1 MNKLNKIVLALFV
14 GLFASVT
21 AVAQVTTFQEGNLYY
36 KITDTVNHKV
46 SVVPENA
53 TSPYY
58 TTSPSGDIVIPTTVA
73 HNSVNY
79 TVESIA
85 DHAFDGCTGITSIKL
100 SATTPYVVNANVFE
114 GVTLSG
120 IKLIV
125 PQAAKA
131 AYKAAAVWSDFKV
144 VGDGQH
150 VITITPAVNGTLTVS
165 NAGANVPTGT
175 SVDDETVLT
184 VNATANPDYQVDS
197 IKVGNQVVA
206 NNGTFTA
213 TEDVTVEAF
222 ISKVKYAITIT
233 APTNGTLVVLNGTDT
248 VHDNDMIEHGT
259 VLTVNATGNEG
270 YEVDE
275 LKANGNDIVG
285 GSVNVTAA
293 TTITAT
299 FKKKT
304 YAITI
309 TPAVNGTLVV
319 LNGTDTVHNSDMIA
333 HGTILTATA
342 TANAG
347 YRVDSIKAGTKKVAA
362 DGTFTV
368 TEAVTVEAVISQ
380 IPTYAINFANP
391 ANGTLEVKNGIVP
404 ITSGDPIAEGTV
416 LTVSA
421 TADQG
426 YRLDSIKVGN
436 AKVANNSTFT
446 VTEAVTV
453 EAFISQIPS
462 FVITIN
468 QPANGT
474 LEVKEGSNV
483 IVSGSPVLEGTTL
496 TVSATANTGYRLDSI
511 KVGNVKVANNG
522 TFTVTEAVTVEA
534 FISQIPAV
542 TKFKVSYDANMEGG
556 VIKVVSGSDVIASG
570 DSVAQ
575 GTIINIS
582 VSTKPGYTV
591 KSLKVNGVD
600 VSTNGYSHTVN
611 ADVLI
616 EAEFPS
622 MTDIENVSATAT
634 KVYPNPVVDIL
645 NVETQEDVIY
655 IRVYNMY
662 GVEVARIANANAIDL
677 ASLAAGNYLVRV
689 QTATGV
695 STHRIVKK

>member
-14 GLFASVT
+14 GLLASVT
-21 AVAQVTTFQEGNLYY
+21 AVAQSDFNTGGLFY
-36 KITDTVNHKV
+36 KITDAVNHKV

-53 TSPYY
+53 ASPYY
-58 TTSPSGDIVIPTTVA
+58 TTSPSGDIVIPNTVI
-73 HNSVNY
+73 NGTDTY
-79 TVESIA
+79 TVETIA

-100 SATTPYVVNANVFE
+100 SAATPYVINANVFE

-131 AYKAAAVWSDFKV
+131 AYKAAAVWNGFKV
-144 VGDGQH
+144 VGDAQH
-150 VITITPAVNGTLTVS
+150 IITFTQPANGTLLVTNNS
-165 NAGANVPTGT
+165 TNVLTGT
-175 SVDDETVLT
+175 PVDDETVIT
-184 VNATANPDYQVDS
+184 INATADTDYLVDS
-197 IKVGNQVVA
+197 IKAGDQVVA
-206 NNGTFTA
+206 NGGTFT
-213 TEDVTVEAF
+213 VTDAVTITAF
-222 ISKVKYAITIT
+222 VSKVKYAITIT
-233 APTNGTLVVLNGTDT
+233 TPTNGTLVVLNGTDT
-248 VHDNDMIEHGT
+248 VRNGDMIAHGT
-259 VLTVNATGNEG
+259 VLTVTATGNEG
-270 YEVDE
+270 YEVDQ
-275 LKANGNDIVG
+275 LKANGTDIVG

-304 YAITI
+304 YAIAI
-309 TPAVNGTLVV
+309 TPAVNGTLEVKNGAAV
-319 LNGTDTVHNSDMIA
+319 LTGGELIE
-333 HGTILTATA
+333 HGTVLTATA
-342 TANAG
+342 TANSG
-347 YRVDSIKAGTKKVAA
+347 YRVDSIMAGTKKVAA

-368 TEAVTVEAVISQ
+368 TEAVTVTAIISQ
-380 IPTYAINFANP
+380 IPKHAITFANP

-404 ITSGDPIAEGTV
+404 ITSGDQIEEGTT

-426 YRLDSIKVGN
+426 YRVDSIKAGDV
-436 AKVANNSTFT
+436 KVTNGGTFT
-446 VTEAVTV
+446 VTKATVVT
-453 EAFISQIPS
+453 AFVSQIPS

-483 IVSGSPVLEGTTL
+483 IATGSPVLEGTVL
-496 TVSATANTGYRLDSI
+496 TVSATANTGYKLDSI
-511 KVGNVKVANNG
+511 KVGNVKIANNG

-534 FISQIPAV
+534 FISQIPPV
-542 TKFKVSYDANMEGG
+542 TKFKVSYNPSMQGGQIRVISGIKRVAN
-556 VIKVVSGSDVIASG
+556 G

-575 GTIINIS
+575 GTVLNIS
-582 VSTKPGYTV
+582 VTTNPGYTV
-591 KSLKVNGVD
+591 KSLKVNGAS
-600 VSTNGYSHTVN
+600 VSTSGYTHTVN

-616 EAEFPS
+616 EAEFSS

-634 KVYPNPVVDIL
+634 KVYPNPVVDRL
-645 NVETQEDVIY
+645 NVETEEDVLY

>member
-14 GLFASVT
+14 GLLASVT
-21 AVAQVTTFQEGNLYY
+21 AVAQSDFSTGGLFY
-36 KITDTVNHKV
+36 KITDAVNHKV

-58 TTSPSGDIVIPTTVA
+58 TTAPSGNIVIPATVI
-73 HNSVNY
+73 NGTDTY
-79 TVESIA
+79 TVETIA

-100 SATTPYVVNANVFE
+100 NAATPYVINANVFE

-131 AYKAAAVWSDFKV
+131 AYKAAAVWNGFKV
-144 VGDGQH
+144 VGDAQH
-150 VITITPAVNGTLTVS
+150 IITFTQPANGTLLVT
-165 NAGANVPTGT
+165 NNGTNVPTGT

-184 VNATANPDYQVDS
+184 VTATANPDYQVDS
-197 IKVGNQVVA
+197 IKAGDQVVA
-206 NNGTFTA
+206 TGGTFT
-213 TEDVTVEAF
+213 VTDAVTITAF
-222 ISKVKYAITIT
+222 VSKVKYAITIT

-259 VLTVNATGNEG
+259 ALTVTATGNEG

-309 TPAVNGTLVV
+309 TPTVNGTLVV

-333 HGTILTATA
+333 HGTVLTATA
-342 TANAG
+342 TANSG
-347 YRVDSIKAGTKKVAA
+347 YRVDSIKAGTQKVAT

-380 IPTYAINFANP
+380 IPT
-391 ANGTLEVKNGIVP
+391 
-404 ITSGDPIAEGTV
+404 
-416 LTVSA
+416 
-421 TADQG
+421 
-426 YRLDSIKVGN
+426 
-436 AKVANNSTFT
+436 
-446 VTEAVTV
+446 
-453 EAFISQIPS
+453 FI
-462 FVITIN
+462 ITIN
-468 QPANGT
+468 QPANGK
-474 LEVKEGSNV
+474 LA
-483 IVSGSPVLEGTTL
+483 VLNGTDTVHNGNAVAEGTTL
-496 TVSATANTGYRLDSI
+496 TVSATANTGYKLDSI
-511 KVGNVKVANNG
+511 KVGNVKIANNG
-522 TFTVTEAVTVEA
+522 TFTVTKAVTVEA
-534 FISQIPAV
+534 FISQIPPV
-542 TKFKVSYDANMEGG
+542 TKFKVSYNPSMQGGQIRVVNGIKRVAN
-556 VIKVVSGSDVIASG
+556 G

-575 GTIINIS
+575 GTVLNIS
-582 VSTKPGYTV
+582 VTTNPGYTV
-591 KSLKVNGVD
+591 KSLKVNGAS
-600 VSTNGYSHTVN
+600 VSTSGYTHTVN

-616 EAEFPS
+616 EAEFSS

-634 KVYPNPVVDIL
+634 KVYPNPVVDRL
-645 NVETQEDVIY
+645 NVETEEDVLY

>member
-14 GLFASVT
+14 GLLASVT
-21 AVAQVTTFQEGNLYY
+21 AVAQSDFSTGGLFY
-36 KITDTVNHKV
+36 KITDAVNHKV

-58 TTSPSGDIVIPTTVA
+58 TTAPSGNIVIPATVI
-73 HNSVNY
+73 NGTDTY
-79 TVESIA
+79 TVETIA

-100 SATTPYVVNANVFE
+100 SAATPYVINANVFE

-131 AYKAAAVWSDFKV
+131 AYKAAAVWNGFKV
-144 VGDGQH
+144 VGDAQH
-150 VITITPAVNGTLTVS
+150 IITFTQPANGTLLVTNNS
-165 NAGANVPTGT
+165 TNVLTGT
-175 SVDDETVLT
+175 PVDDETVIT
-184 VNATANPDYQVDS
+184 INATADTDYQVDS
-197 IKVGNQVVA
+197 IKAGDQVVA
-206 NNGTFTA
+206 NGGTFT
-213 TEDVTVEAF
+213 VTDAVTITAF
-222 ISKVKYAITIT
+222 VSKVKYAITIT

-248 VHDNDMIEHGT
+248 VRNGDMIAHGT
-259 VLTVNATGNEG
+259 VLTVTATGNEG
-270 YEVDE
+270 YEVDQ
-275 LKANGNDIVG
+275 LKANGTDIVG

-304 YAITI
+304 YAIAI
-309 TPAVNGTLVV
+309 TPAVNGTLEVKNGATV
-319 LNGTDTVHNSDMIA
+319 LTGGELIE
-333 HGTILTATA
+333 HGTVLTATA
-342 TANAG
+342 TANSG
-347 YRVDSIKAGTKKVAA
+347 YRVDSIMAGTKKVAA

-368 TEAVTVEAVISQ
+368 TEAVTVTAIISQ
-380 IPTYAINFANP
+380 IPKHAITFANP
-391 ANGTLEVKNGIVP
+391 ANGTLEVKNGIAS
-404 ITSGDPIAEGTV
+404 ITSGDQIEEGTT

-426 YRLDSIKVGN
+426 YRVDSIKAGDV
-436 AKVANNSTFT
+436 KVTNGGTFT
-446 VTEAVTV
+446 VTKATVVT
-453 EAFISQIPS
+453 AFVSQIPS

-483 IVSGSPVLEGTTL
+483 IATGSPVLEGTVL
-496 TVSATANTGYRLDSI
+496 TVSATANTGYKLDSI
-511 KVGNVKVANNG
+511 KVGSVKIANNG

-534 FISQIPAV
+534 FISQIPPV
-542 TKFKVSYDANMEGG
+542 TKFKVSYNPSMQGGQIRVINGIKRVAN
-556 VIKVVSGSDVIASG
+556 G

-575 GTIINIS
+575 GTVLNIS
-582 VSTKPGYTV
+582 VTTNPGYTV
-591 KSLKVNGVD
+591 KSLKVNGAS
-600 VSTNGYSHTVN
+600 VSTSGYSHTVN

-616 EAEFPS
+616 EAEFSS

-634 KVYPNPVVDIL
+634 KVYPNPVVDRL
-645 NVETQEDVIY
+645 NVETEEDVLY

>member
-14 GLFASVT
+14 GLLASVT
-21 AVAQVTTFQEGNLYY
+21 AVAQSDFSTGGLFY
-36 KITDTVNHKV
+36 KITDATNHKV
-46 SVVPENA
+46 AVSPELA
-53 TSPYY
+53 ASPYY
-58 TTSPSGDIVIPTTVA
+58 TTPPSSDIVIPATVT
-73 HNSVNY
+73 NGTDTY

-100 SATTPYVVNANVFE
+100 SAATPYVINANVFE

-131 AYKAAAVWSDFKV
+131 AYKAAAVWNGFKV

-150 VITITPAVNGTLTVS
+150 VITITPAVNGTLTVT
-165 NAGANVPTGT
+165 NASVNVPTGT

-197 IKVGNQVVA
+197 IKVGNVKVA

-248 VHDNDMIEHGT
+248 VRNGDMIAHGT
-259 VLTVNATGNEG
+259 VLTVTATGNEG
-270 YEVDE
+270 YEVDQ

-309 TPAVNGTLVV
+309 TPATNGTLEVKNGSVV
-319 LNGTDTVHNSDMIA
+319 LAGGELIE

-342 TANAG
+342 TANPG
-347 YRVDSIKAGTKKVAA
+347 YRVDSIMAGTKKVAA

-368 TEAVTVEAVISQ
+368 TEAVTVTAIISL
-380 IPTYAINFANP
+380 IPKHAITFANP
-391 ANGTLEVKNGIVP
+391 ANGTLEVKNGIAP
-404 ITSGDPIAEGTV
+404 ITSGDLIE
-416 LTVSA
+416 
-421 TADQG
+421 
-426 YRLDSIKVGN
+426 
-436 AKVANNSTFT
+436 
-446 VTEAVTV
+446 
-453 EAFISQIPS
+453 
-462 FVITIN
+462 
-468 QPANGT
+468 
-474 LEVKEGSNV
+474 
-483 IVSGSPVLEGTTL
+483 EGTTL
-496 TVSATANTGYRLDSI
+496 TVSATANTGYKLDSI

-522 TFTVTEAVTVEA
+522 TFTVTKAVTVTA
-534 FISQIPAV
+534 FISQIPPV

-645 NVETQEDVIY
+645 NVETQEDIIY

-689 QTATGV
+689 QTATSV

>member
-14 GLFASVT
+14 GLLASIT
-21 AVAQVTTFQEGNLYY
+21 AVAQSDFNTGGLFY
-36 KITDTVNHKV
+36 KITDAVNHKV

-100 SATTPYVVNANVFE
+100 SAVTPYVINANVFE

-131 AYKAAAVWSDFKV
+131 AYKAAAVWNGFKV
-144 VGDGQH
+144 VGDAQH
-150 VITITPAVNGTLTVS
+150 IITFTQPANGTLLVTNNS
-165 NAGANVPTGT
+165 TNVLTGT
-175 SVDDETVLT
+175 PVDDETVIT
-184 VNATANPDYQVDS
+184 INATADTDYQVDS
-197 IKVGNQVVA
+197 IKAGDQVVA
-206 NNGTFTA
+206 NGGTFT
-213 TEDVTVEAF
+213 VTDAVTITAF
-222 ISKVKYAITIT
+222 VSKVKYAITIT

-248 VHDNDMIEHGT
+248 VRNGDMIAHGT
-259 VLTVNATGNEG
+259 VLTVTATGNEG
-270 YEVDE
+270 YEVDQ

-304 YAITI
+304 YAIAI
-309 TPAVNGTLVV
+309 TPAVNGTLEVKNGAAV
-319 LNGTDTVHNSDMIA
+319 LTGGELIE
-333 HGTILTATA
+333 HGTVLTATA
-342 TANAG
+342 TANSG
-347 YRVDSIKAGTKKVAA
+347 YRVDSIMAGTKKVAA

-368 TEAVTVEAVISQ
+368 TEAVTVTAIISQ
-380 IPTYAINFANP
+380 IPKHAITFANP
-391 ANGTLEVKNGIVP
+391 ANGTLEVKNGIAP
-404 ITSGDPIAEGTV
+404 ITSGDQIEEGTV

-421 TADQG
+421 TVDQG
-426 YRLDSIKVGN
+426 YRLDSIKAG
-436 AKVANNSTFT
+436 
-446 VTEAVTV
+446 
-453 EAFISQIPS
+453 
-462 FVITIN
+462 
-468 QPANGT
+468 
-474 LEVKEGSNV
+474 
-483 IVSGSPVLEGTTL
+483 
-496 TVSATANTGYRLDSI
+496 D
-511 KVGNVKVANNG
+511 VKVTNGG

-534 FISQIPAV
+534 FISQIPPV
-542 TKFKVSYDANMEGG
+542 TKFKVSYNPSMQGGQIRVVNGIKRVAN
-556 VIKVVSGSDVIASG
+556 G

-575 GTIINIS
+575 GTVLNIS
-582 VSTKPGYTV
+582 VTINPGYTV
-591 KSLKVNGVD
+591 KSLKVNGAS
-600 VSTNGYSHTVN
+600 VSTSGYTHTVN

-616 EAEFPS
+616 EAEFSS

-634 KVYPNPVVDIL
+634 KVYPNPVVDRL
-645 NVETQEDVIY
+645 NVETEEDVLY

-677 ASLAAGNYLVRV
+677 TSLAAGNYLVRV

>member
-14 GLFASVT
+14 GLLASVT
-21 AVAQVTTFQEGNLYY
+21 AVAQSDFNTGGLFY
-36 KITDTVNHKV
+36 KITDAVNHKV

-58 TTSPSGDIVIPTTVA
+58 TTAPSGNIVIPATVI
-73 HNSVNY
+73 NGTDTY
-79 TVESIA
+79 TVETIA

-100 SATTPYVVNANVFE
+100 SAATPYVINANVFE

-131 AYKAAAVWSDFKV
+131 AYKAAAVWNGFKV
-144 VGDGQH
+144 VGDAQH
-150 VITITPAVNGTLTVS
+150 IITFTQPANGTLLVTNNS
-165 NAGANVPTGT
+165 TNVLTGT
-175 SVDDETVLT
+175 PVDDETVIT
-184 VNATANPDYQVDS
+184 INATADTDYQVDS
-197 IKVGNQVVA
+197 IKAGDQVVA
-206 NNGTFTA
+206 NGGTFT
-213 TEDVTVEAF
+213 VTDAVTITAF
-222 ISKVKYAITIT
+222 VSKVKYAITIT

-248 VHDNDMIEHGT
+248 VRNGDMIAHGT
-259 VLTVNATGNEG
+259 VLTVTATGNEG
-270 YEVDE
+270 YEVDQ

-304 YAITI
+304 YAIAI
-309 TPAVNGTLVV
+309 TPAVNGTLEVKNGAAV
-319 LNGTDTVHNSDMIA
+319 LTGGELIE
-333 HGTILTATA
+333 HGTVLTATA
-342 TANAG
+342 TANSG
-347 YRVDSIKAGTKKVAA
+347 YRVDSIMAGTKKVAA

-368 TEAVTVEAVISQ
+368 TEAVTVTAIISQ
-380 IPTYAINFANP
+380 IPKHAITFANP

-404 ITSGDPIAEGTV
+404 ITSGDQIEEGTT

-426 YRLDSIKVGN
+426 YRVDSIKAGDV
-436 AKVANNSTFT
+436 KVTNGGTFT
-446 VTEAVTV
+446 VTKATVVT
-453 EAFISQIPS
+453 AFVSQIPS

-483 IVSGSPVLEGTTL
+483 IATGSPVLEGTVL
-496 TVSATANTGYRLDSI
+496 TVSATANTGYKLDSI
-511 KVGNVKVANNG
+511 KVGSVKIANNG

-534 FISQIPAV
+534 FISQIPPV
-542 TKFKVSYDANMEGG
+542 TKFKVSYNPSMQGGQIRVVNGIKRVAN
-556 VIKVVSGSDVIASG
+556 G

-575 GTIINIS
+575 GTVLNIS
-582 VSTKPGYTV
+582 VTTNPGYTV
-591 KSLKVNGVD
+591 KSLKVNGAS
-600 VSTNGYSHTVN
+600 VSTSGYTHTVN

-616 EAEFPS
+616 EAEFSS

-634 KVYPNPVVDIL
+634 KVYPNPVVDRL
-645 NVETQEDVIY
+645 NVETEEDVLY

>member
-14 GLFASVT
+14 GLLASVT
-21 AVAQVTTFQEGNLYY
+21 AVAQSDFNTGGLFY
-36 KITDTVNHKV
+36 KITDAVNHKV

-100 SATTPYVVNANVFE
+100 SAVTPYVINANVFE

-131 AYKAAAVWSDFKV
+131 AYKAAAVWNGFKV

-165 NAGANVPTGT
+165 NAGVDVPTGT

-184 VNATANPDYQVDS
+184 VTATANPDYEVDS
-197 IKVGNQVVA
+197 IKVGDQVVA

-213 TEDVTVEAF
+213 TEAVTVEAF

-248 VHDNDMIEHGT
+248 VH
-259 VLTVNATGNEG
+259 
-270 YEVDE
+270 
-275 LKANGNDIVG
+275 
-285 GSVNVTAA
+285 
-293 TTITAT
+293 
-299 FKKKT
+299 
-304 YAITI
+304 
-309 TPAVNGTLVV
+309 
-319 LNGTDTVHNSDMIA
+319 NSDMIA
-333 HGTILTATA
+333 HGTVLTATA
-342 TANAG
+342 TANTG
-347 YRVDSIKAGTKKVAA
+347 YRVDSIKAGTKKVAT
-362 DGTFTV
+362 DGTFAV
-368 TEAVTVEAVISQ
+368 TEAVTVTAIISQ
-380 IPTYAINFANP
+380 IPKHAITFANP

-404 ITSGDPIAEGTV
+404 ITSGDQIEEGTV

-426 YRLDSIKVGN
+426 YRLDSIKAGDV
-436 AKVANNSTFT
+436 KVTNGGTFT
-446 VTEAVTV
+446 VTKATVVT
-453 EAFISQIPS
+453 AFVSQIPS

-483 IVSGSPVLEGTTL
+483 IATGTPVAEGTVL
-496 TVSATANTGYRLDSI
+496 TVSATANTGYKLDSI
-511 KVGNVKVANNG
+511 KVGNVKVTNGG
-522 TFTVTEAVTVEA
+522 TFTVTEAVTVTA
-534 FISQIPAV
+534 FISQIPPV
-542 TKFKVSYDANMEGG
+542 TKFKVSYNPSMQGGQIRVINGIKRVAN
-556 VIKVVSGSDVIASG
+556 G

-575 GTIINIS
+575 GTVLNIS
-582 VSTKPGYTV
+582 VTTNPGYTV
-591 KSLKVNGVD
+591 KSLKVNGAS
-600 VSTNGYSHTVN
+600 VSTSGYSHTVN

-616 EAEFPS
+616 EAEFSS

-634 KVYPNPVVDIL
+634 KVYPNPVVDRL
-645 NVETQEDVIY
+645 NVETEEDVLY

-677 ASLAAGNYLVRV
+677 TSLAAGNYLVRV

>member
-14 GLFASVT
+14 GLLASVT
-21 AVAQVTTFQEGNLYY
+21 AVAQSDFNTGGLFY
-36 KITDTVNHKV
+36 KITDAVNHKV

-58 TTSPSGDIVIPTTVA
+58 TTAPSGNIVIPATVI
-73 HNSVNY
+73 NGTDTY

-100 SATTPYVVNANVFE
+100 SAVTPYVINANVFE

-131 AYKAAAVWSDFKV
+131 AYKAAAVWNGFKV

-165 NAGANVPTGT
+165 NAGVNVPTGT

-184 VNATANPDYQVDS
+184 VTATANPDYQVDS

-213 TEDVTVEAF
+213 TEAVTVEAF

-248 VHDNDMIEHGT
+248 VRNGDMIAHGT
-259 VLTVNATGNEG
+259 VLTVTATGNEG
-270 YEVDE
+270 YEVDQ
-275 LKANGNDIVG
+275 LKANGTDIVG

-304 YAITI
+304 YAIAI
-309 TPAVNGTLVV
+309 TPAVNGTLEVKNGATV
-319 LNGTDTVHNSDMIA
+319 LTGGEFIE
-333 HGTILTATA
+333 HGTVLTATA
-342 TANAG
+342 TANSG
-347 YRVDSIKAGTKKVAA
+347 YRVDSIMAGTKKVAA

-368 TEAVTVEAVISQ
+368 TEAVTVTAIISQ
-380 IPTYAINFANP
+380 IPKHAITFANP
-391 ANGTLEVKNGIVP
+391 ANGTLEVKNGIAP
-404 ITSGDPIAEGTV
+404 ITSGDQIEEGTV

-421 TADQG
+421 TVDQG
-426 YRLDSIKVGN
+426 YRLDSIKAGDV
-436 AKVANNSTFT
+436 KVTNGGTFT
-446 VTEAVTV
+446 VTKATVVT
-453 EAFISQIPS
+453 AFVSQIPS

-483 IVSGSPVLEGTTL
+483 IATGTPVLEGTVL
-496 TVSATANTGYRLDSI
+496 TVSATANTGYKLDSI
-511 KVGNVKVANNG
+511 KVGNVKVANGG
-522 TFTVTEAVTVEA
+522 TFTVTEAVTVKA
-534 FISQIPAV
+534 FISQIPPV
-542 TKFKVSYDANMEGG
+542 TKFKVSYNPSMQGGQIRVINGIKRVAN
-556 VIKVVSGSDVIASG
+556 G

-575 GTIINIS
+575 GTVLSIS
-582 VSTKPGYTV
+582 VTTNPGYTV
-591 KSLKVNGVD
+591 KSLKVNGAS
-600 VSTNGYSHTVN
+600 VSTSGYTHTVN

-616 EAEFPS
+616 EAEFSS

-634 KVYPNPVVDIL
+634 KVYPNPVVDRL
-645 NVETQEDVIY
+645 NVETEEDVLY

-662 GVEVARIANANAIDL
+662 GVEVARIANANVIDL

>member
-14 GLFASVT
+14 GLLASVT
-21 AVAQVTTFQEGNLYY
+21 AVAQSDFNTGGLFY
-36 KITDTVNHKV
+36 KITDAVNHKV
-46 SVVPENA
+46 AVSPELA
-53 TSPYY
+53 ASPYY
-58 TTSPSGDIVIPTTVA
+58 TTAPSGNIVIPATVT
-73 HNSVNY
+73 NGTDTY
-79 TVESIA
+79 TVETIA

-100 SATTPYVVNANVFE
+100 STATPYVINANVFE

-131 AYKAAAVWSDFKV
+131 AYKAAAVWNGFKV
-144 VGDGQH
+144 VGDAQH
-150 VITITPAVNGTLTVS
+150 IITFTQPANGTLLVT
-165 NAGANVPTGT
+165 NNGTNVLTGT
-175 SVDDETVLT
+175 PVDDETVIT
-184 VNATANPDYQVDS
+184 INATADTDYQVDS
-197 IKVGNQVVA
+197 IKAGDQVVA
-206 NNGTFTA
+206 NGGTFT
-213 TEDVTVEAF
+213 VTDAVTITAF

-248 VHDNDMIEHGT
+248 VRNGDMIAHGT
-259 VLTVNATGNEG
+259 VLTVTATGNEG
-270 YEVDE
+270 YEVDQ
-275 LKANGNDIVG
+275 LKANGTDIVG

-304 YAITI
+304 YAIAI
-309 TPAVNGTLVV
+309 TPAVNGTLEVKNGATV
-319 LNGTDTVHNSDMIA
+319 LTGGELIE
-333 HGTILTATA
+333 HGTVLTATA
-342 TANAG
+342 TANSG
-347 YRVDSIKAGTKKVAA
+347 YRVDSIMAGTKKVAA

-368 TEAVTVEAVISQ
+368 TEAVTVTAIISQ
-380 IPTYAINFANP
+380 IPKHAITFANP
-391 ANGTLEVKNGIVP
+391 ANGTLEVKNGIAP
-404 ITSGDPIAEGTV
+404 ITSGDQIEEGTV

-426 YRLDSIKVGN
+426 YRLDSIKAGDV
-436 AKVANNSTFT
+436 KVTNGGTFT
-446 VTEAVTV
+446 VTKATVVT
-453 EAFISQIPS
+453 AFVSQIPS

-483 IVSGSPVLEGTTL
+483 IATGTPVAEGTVL
-496 TVSATANTGYRLDSI
+496 TVSATANTGYKLDSI
-511 KVGNVKVANNG
+511 KVGNVKVTNGG
-522 TFTVTEAVTVEA
+522 TFTVTEAVTVTA
-534 FISQIPAV
+534 FISQIPPV
-542 TKFKVSYDANMEGG
+542 TKFKVSYNPSMQGGQIRVINGIKRVAN
-556 VIKVVSGSDVIASG
+556 G

-575 GTIINIS
+575 GTVLNIS
-582 VSTKPGYTV
+582 VTTNPGYTV
-591 KSLKVNGVD
+591 KSLKVNGAS
-600 VSTNGYSHTVN
+600 VSTSGYSHTVN

-616 EAEFPS
+616 EAEFSS

-634 KVYPNPVVDIL
+634 KVYPNPVVDRL
-645 NVETQEDVIY
+645 NVETEEDVLY

-677 ASLAAGNYLVRV
+677 TSLAAGNYLVRV

>member
-14 GLFASVT
+14 GLLASVT
-21 AVAQVTTFQEGNLYY
+21 AVAQSDFNTGGLFY
-36 KITDTVNHKV
+36 KITDAVNHKV

-58 TTSPSGDIVIPTTVA
+58 TTAPSGNIVIPATVI
-73 HNSVNY
+73 NGTDTY
-79 TVESIA
+79 TVETIA

-100 SATTPYVVNANVFE
+100 SAATPYVINANVFE

-131 AYKAAAVWSDFKV
+131 AYKAAAVWNGFKV

-150 VITITPAVNGTLTVS
+150 VITITPAVNGTLTVT
-165 NAGANVPTGT
+165 NAGVNVPTGT

-184 VNATANPDYQVDS
+184 VNATADPNYQVDS
-197 IKVGNQVVA
+197 IKVGDHVVA
-206 NNGTFTA
+206 NGGTFT
-213 TEDVTVEAF
+213 VTDAVTITAF
-222 ISKVKYAITIT
+222 VSKVKYAITIT
-233 APTNGTLVVLNGTDT
+233 PATNGTLVVLNGTDT
-248 VHDNDMIEHGT
+248 VHDNDMIAHGT

-270 YEVDE
+270 YEVDQ

-309 TPAVNGTLVV
+309 TPATNGTLVV

-347 YRVDSIKAGTKKVAA
+347 YRVDSIK
-362 DGTFTV
+362 
-368 TEAVTVEAVISQ
+368 
-380 IPTYAINFANP
+380 
-391 ANGTLEVKNGIVP
+391 
-404 ITSGDPIAEGTV
+404 
-416 LTVSA
+416 
-421 TADQG
+421 
-426 YRLDSIKVGN
+426 
-436 AKVANNSTFT
+436 
-446 VTEAVTV
+446 
-453 EAFISQIPS
+453 
-462 FVITIN
+462 
-468 QPANGT
+468 
-474 LEVKEGSNV
+474 
-483 IVSGSPVLEGTTL
+483 
-496 TVSATANTGYRLDSI
+496 
-511 KVGNVKVANNG
+511 VGNVKVANNG

-534 FISQIPAV
+534 VISQIPTFIITINQPANGKLAVLNGTDTVHNGNAVAEGTTLTVSATANTGYKLDSIKVGNVKIANNGTFTVTEAVTVEAFISQIPPV
-542 TKFKVSYDANMEGG
+542 TKFKVSYNPSMQGGQIRVVNGIKRVAN
-556 VIKVVSGSDVIASG
+556 G

-575 GTIINIS
+575 GTVLNIS
-582 VSTKPGYTV
+582 VTTNPGYTV
-591 KSLKVNGVD
+591 KSLKVNGAS
-600 VSTNGYSHTVN
+600 VSTSGYSHTVN

-616 EAEFPS
+616 EAEFSS

-634 KVYPNPVVDIL
+634 KVYPNPVVDRL
-645 NVETQEDVIY
+645 NVETEEDVLY

-677 ASLAAGNYLVRV
+677 TSLAAGNYLVRV

>member
-58 TTSPSGDIVIPTTVA
+58 TTSPSGDIVIPTTVT
-73 HNSVNY
+73 HNSVIY

-100 SATTPYVVNANVFE
+100 SAATPYVVNANVFE
-114 GVTLSG
+114 GLTLSG

-150 VITITPAVNGTLTVS
+150 VITITPAVNGTLTVT
-165 NAGANVPTGT
+165 NAGVNVPTGT
-175 SVDDETVLT
+175 PVDDETVLT

-197 IKVGNQVVA
+197 IKVGNVKVA
-206 NNGTFTA
+206 NNGTFTV
-213 TEDVTVEAF
+213 TEAVTIEAV

-259 VLTVNATGNEG
+259 VLTVTATGDEG

-285 GSVNVTAA
+285 GNVNVTAA

-304 YAITI
+304 YTITI
-309 TPAVNGTLVV
+309 TPAVNGTLEVKNGSVV
-319 LNGTDTVHNSDMIA
+319 LAGGELIE

-347 YRVDSIKAGTKKVAA
+347 YRVDSIKAGTQKVAA

-391 ANGTLEVKNGIVP
+391 ANGTLEVKNGIAP
-404 ITSGDPIAEGTV
+404 ITSGDQIAEGTV
-416 LTVSA
+416 
-421 TADQG
+421 
-426 YRLDSIKVGN
+426 
-436 AKVANNSTFT
+436 
-446 VTEAVTV
+446 
-453 EAFISQIPS
+453 
-462 FVITIN
+462 
-468 QPANGT
+468 
-474 LEVKEGSNV
+474 
-483 IVSGSPVLEGTTL
+483 L

-582 VSTKPGYTV
+582 VSTNPGYTV

>member
-14 GLFASVT
+14 GLLASVT
-21 AVAQVTTFQEGNLYY
+21 AVAQSDFSTGGLFY
-36 KITDTVNHKV
+36 KITDAVNHKV

-58 TTSPSGDIVIPTTVA
+58 TTAPSGNIVIPATVI
-73 HNSVNY
+73 NGTDTY
-79 TVESIA
+79 TVETIA

-100 SATTPYVVNANVFE
+100 NAATPYVINANVFE

-131 AYKAAAVWSDFKV
+131 AYKAAAVWNGFKV
-144 VGDGQH
+144 VGDAQH
-150 VITITPAVNGTLTVS
+150 IITFTQPANGTLLVTNNS
-165 NAGANVPTGT
+165 TNVLTGT
-175 SVDDETVLT
+175 PVDDETVIT
-184 VNATANPDYQVDS
+184 INATADTDYQVDS
-197 IKVGNQVVA
+197 IKAGDQVVA
-206 NNGTFTA
+206 NGGTFT
-213 TEDVTVEAF
+213 VTDAVTITAF
-222 ISKVKYAITIT
+222 VSKVKYAITIT

-248 VHDNDMIEHGT
+248 VRNGDMIAHGT
-259 VLTVNATGNEG
+259 VLTVTATGNEG
-270 YEVDE
+270 YEEDQ
-275 LKANGNDIVG
+275 LKANGTDIVG

-304 YAITI
+304 YAIAI
-309 TPAVNGTLVV
+309 TPAVNGTLEVKNGATV
-319 LNGTDTVHNSDMIA
+319 LTGGELIE
-333 HGTILTATA
+333 HGTVLTATA
-342 TANAG
+342 TANSG
-347 YRVDSIKAGTKKVAA
+347 YRVDSIMAGTKKVAA

-368 TEAVTVEAVISQ
+368 TEAVTVTAIISQ
-380 IPTYAINFANP
+380 IPKHAITFANP
-391 ANGTLEVKNGIVP
+391 ANGTLEVKNGIAP
-404 ITSGDPIAEGTV
+404 ITSGDQIEEGTT

-426 YRLDSIKVGN
+426 YRVDSIKAGDV
-436 AKVANNSTFT
+436 KVTNGGTFT
-446 VTEAVTV
+446 VTKATVVT
-453 EAFISQIPS
+453 AFVSQIPS

-483 IVSGSPVLEGTTL
+483 IATGSPVAEGTVL
-496 TVSATANTGYRLDSI
+496 TVSATANTGYKLDSI
-511 KVGNVKVANNG
+511 KVGNAKIANNG

-534 FISQIPAV
+534 FISQIPPV
-542 TKFKVSYDANMEGG
+542 TKFKVSYNPSMQGGQIRVVNGIKRVAN
-556 VIKVVSGSDVIASG
+556 G

-575 GTIINIS
+575 GTVLNIS
-582 VSTKPGYTV
+582 VTTNPGYTV
-591 KSLKVNGVD
+591 KSLKVNGAS
-600 VSTNGYSHTVN
+600 VSTSGYTHTVN

-616 EAEFPS
+616 EAEFSS

-634 KVYPNPVVDIL
+634 KVYPNPVVDRL
-645 NVETQEDVIY
+645 NVETEEDVLY

>member
-14 GLFASVT
+14 GLLASVT
-21 AVAQVTTFQEGNLYY
+21 AVAQSDFNTGGLFY
-36 KITDTVNHKV
+36 KITDAVNHKV
-46 SVVPENA
+46 AVSPELA
-53 TSPYY
+53 ASPYY
-58 TTSPSGDIVIPTTVA
+58 TTAPSGNIVIPATVT
-73 HNSVNY
+73 NGTDTY
-79 TVESIA
+79 TVETIA

-100 SATTPYVVNANVFE
+100 STATPYVINANVFE

-131 AYKAAAVWSDFKV
+131 AYKAAAVWNGFKV
-144 VGDGQH
+144 VGDAQH
-150 VITITPAVNGTLTVS
+150 IITFTQPANGTLLVT
-165 NAGANVPTGT
+165 NNGTNVLTGT
-175 SVDDETVLT
+175 PVDDETVIT
-184 VNATANPDYQVDS
+184 INATADTDYQVDS
-197 IKVGNQVVA
+197 IKAGDQVVA
-206 NNGTFTA
+206 NGGTFT
-213 TEDVTVEAF
+213 VTDAVTITAF

-259 VLTVNATGNEG
+259 ALTVTATGNEG

-333 HGTILTATA
+333 HGTVLTATA
-342 TANAG
+342 TANTG
-347 YRVDSIKAGTKKVAA
+347 YRVDSIKAGTQKVAT
-362 DGTFTV
+362 D
-368 TEAVTVEAVISQ
+368 
-380 IPTYAINFANP
+380 
-391 ANGTLEVKNGIVP
+391 
-404 ITSGDPIAEGTV
+404 
-416 LTVSA
+416 
-421 TADQG
+421 
-426 YRLDSIKVGN
+426 
-436 AKVANNSTFT
+436 
-446 VTEAVTV
+446 
-453 EAFISQIPS
+453 
-462 FVITIN
+462 
-468 QPANGT
+468 
-474 LEVKEGSNV
+474 
-483 IVSGSPVLEGTTL
+483 
-496 TVSATANTGYRLDSI
+496 
-511 KVGNVKVANNG
+511 G

-534 FISQIPAV
+534 FISQIPPV
-542 TKFKVSYDANMEGG
+542 TKFKVSYNPSMQGGQIRVVNGIKRVAN
-556 VIKVVSGSDVIASG
+556 G

-575 GTIINIS
+575 GTVLNIS
-582 VSTKPGYTV
+582 VTINPGYTV
-591 KSLKVNGVD
+591 KSLKVNGAS
-600 VSTNGYSHTVN
+600 VSTSGYTHTVN

-616 EAEFPS
+616 EAEFSS

-634 KVYPNPVVDIL
+634 KVYPNPVVDRL
-645 NVETQEDVIY
+645 NVETEEDVLY

-677 ASLAAGNYLVRV
+677 TSLAAGNYLVRV

>member
-14 GLFASVT
+14 GLLASVT
-21 AVAQVTTFQEGNLYY
+21 AVAQSDFNTGGLFY
-36 KITDTVNHKV
+36 KITDAVNHKV

-58 TTSPSGDIVIPTTVA
+58 TTAPSGNIVIPATVI
-73 HNSVNY
+73 NGTDTY
-79 TVESIA
+79 TVETIA

-100 SATTPYVVNANVFE
+100 SAATPYVINANVFE

-131 AYKAAAVWSDFKV
+131 AYKAAAVWNGFKV
-144 VGDGQH
+144 VGDAQH
-150 VITITPAVNGTLTVS
+150 IITFTQPANGTLLVTNNS
-165 NAGANVPTGT
+165 TNVLTGT
-175 SVDDETVLT
+175 PVDDETVIT
-184 VNATANPDYQVDS
+184 INATADTDYLVDS
-197 IKVGNQVVA
+197 IKAGDQVVA
-206 NNGTFTA
+206 NGGTFT
-213 TEDVTVEAF
+213 VTDAVTITAF
-222 ISKVKYAITIT
+222 VSKVKYAITIT
-233 APTNGTLVVLNGTDT
+233 TPTNGTLVVLNGTDT
-248 VHDNDMIEHGT
+248 VRNGDMIAHGT
-259 VLTVNATGNEG
+259 VLTVTATGNEG
-270 YEVDE
+270 YEVDQ
-275 LKANGNDIVG
+275 LKANGTDIVG

-309 TPAVNGTLVV
+309 TPATNGTLVV

-347 YRVDSIKAGTKKVAA
+347 YRVDSIK
-362 DGTFTV
+362 
-368 TEAVTVEAVISQ
+368 
-380 IPTYAINFANP
+380 
-391 ANGTLEVKNGIVP
+391 
-404 ITSGDPIAEGTV
+404 
-416 LTVSA
+416 
-421 TADQG
+421 
-426 YRLDSIKVGN
+426 
-436 AKVANNSTFT
+436 
-446 VTEAVTV
+446 
-453 EAFISQIPS
+453 
-462 FVITIN
+462 
-468 QPANGT
+468 
-474 LEVKEGSNV
+474 
-483 IVSGSPVLEGTTL
+483 
-496 TVSATANTGYRLDSI
+496 
-511 KVGNVKVANNG
+511 VGNVKIANNG

-534 FISQIPAV
+534 FISQIPPV
-542 TKFKVSYDANMEGG
+542 TKFKVSYNPSMQGGQIRVVNGIKRVAN
-556 VIKVVSGSDVIASG
+556 G

-575 GTIINIS
+575 GTVLNIS
-582 VSTKPGYTV
+582 VTTNPGYTV
-591 KSLKVNGVD
+591 KSLKVNGAS
-600 VSTNGYSHTVN
+600 VSTSGYTHTVN

-616 EAEFPS
+616 EAEFSS

-634 KVYPNPVVDIL
+634 KVYPNPVVDRL
-645 NVETQEDVIY
+645 NVETEEDVLY

>member
-14 GLFASVT
+14 GLLASVT
-21 AVAQVTTFQEGNLYY
+21 AVAQSDFNTGGLFY
-36 KITDTVNHKV
+36 KITDATNHKV

-53 TSPYY
+53 ASPYY
-58 TTSPSGDIVIPTTVA
+58 TTSPSGDIIIPNTV
-73 HNSVNY
+73 VNGTDTY

-100 SATTPYVVNANVFE
+100 SAATPYVINANVFE

-131 AYKAAAVWSDFKV
+131 AYKAAAVWNGFKV

-150 VITITPAVNGTLTVS
+150 VITITPAVNGTLTVT
-165 NAGANVPTGT
+165 NAGVNVPTGT

-184 VNATANPDYQVDS
+184 VNAIADPNYRVDS
-197 IKVGNQVVA
+197 IKVGDHVVA
-206 NNGTFTA
+206 NGGTFTV
-213 TEDVTVEAF
+213 TEAVTITAF
-222 ISKVKYAITIT
+222 VSKVKYAITIT
-233 APTNGTLVVLNGTDT
+233 ATTNGTLVVLNGTDS

-270 YEVDE
+270 YEVDQ

-309 TPAVNGTLVV
+309 TPATNGTLVV
-319 LNGTDTVHNSDMIA
+319 LNGTDTVHNGDMIE

-342 TANAG
+342 TANPG
-347 YRVDSIKAGTKKVAA
+347 YRVDSIMAGTRKVAA

-368 TEAVTVEAVISQ
+368 TEAVTVTAIISQ
-380 IPTYAINFANP
+380 IPKHAITFANP

-404 ITSGDPIAEGTV
+404 ITSGDQIEEGTT

-426 YRLDSIKVGN
+426 YRVDSIKAGDV
-436 AKVANNSTFT
+436 KVTNGGTFT
-446 VTEAVTV
+446 VTKATVVT
-453 EAFISQIPS
+453 AFVSQIPS

-474 LEVKEGSNV
+474 LEVKEVSNV
-483 IVSGSPVLEGTTL
+483 IATGSPVLEGTVL
-496 TVSATANTGYRLDSI
+496 TVSATANTGYKLDSI
-511 KVGNVKVANNG
+511 KVGSVKIANNG

-534 FISQIPAV
+534 FISQIPPV
-542 TKFKVSYDANMEGG
+542 TKFKVSYNPSMQGGQIRVVNGIKRVAN
-556 VIKVVSGSDVIASG
+556 G

-575 GTIINIS
+575 GTVLNIS
-582 VSTKPGYTV
+582 VTTNPGYTV
-591 KSLKVNGVD
+591 KSLKVNGAS
-600 VSTNGYSHTVN
+600 VSTSGYTHTVN

-616 EAEFPS
+616 EAEFSS

-634 KVYPNPVVDIL
+634 KVYPNPVVDRL
-645 NVETQEDVIY
+645 NVETEEDVLY

>member
-14 GLFASVT
+14 GLLASVT
-21 AVAQVTTFQEGNLYY
+21 AVAQSDFSTGGLFY
-36 KITDTVNHKV
+36 KITDAVNHKV

-53 TSPYY
+53 ASPYY
-58 TTSPSGDIVIPTTVA
+58 TTAPSGNIVIPATVT
-73 HNSVNY
+73 NGTDTY

-100 SATTPYVVNANVFE
+100 SAATPYVINANVFE

-131 AYKAAAVWSDFKV
+131 AYKAAAVWNGFKV
-144 VGDGQH
+144 VGDAQH
-150 VITITPAVNGTLTVS
+150 IITFTQPANGTLLVTNNS
-165 NAGANVPTGT
+165 TNVLTGT
-175 SVDDETVLT
+175 PVDDETVLT

-197 IKVGNQVVA
+197 IKVGNVKVA
-206 NNGTFTA
+206 NNGTFTV
-213 TEDVTVEAF
+213 TEAVTVEAF

-248 VHDNDMIEHGT
+248 VRNGDMIAHGT
-259 VLTVNATGNEG
+259 VLTVTATGNEG
-270 YEVDE
+270 YEVDQ
-275 LKANGNDIVG
+275 LKANGTDIVG

-304 YAITI
+304 YAIAI
-309 TPAVNGTLVV
+309 TPAVNGTLEVKNGATV
-319 LNGTDTVHNSDMIA
+319 LTGGELIE
-333 HGTILTATA
+333 HGTVLTATA

-380 IPTYAINFANP
+380 IPT
-391 ANGTLEVKNGIVP
+391 
-404 ITSGDPIAEGTV
+404 
-416 LTVSA
+416 
-421 TADQG
+421 
-426 YRLDSIKVGN
+426 
-436 AKVANNSTFT
+436 
-446 VTEAVTV
+446 
-453 EAFISQIPS
+453 FI
-462 FVITIN
+462 ITIN

-483 IVSGSPVLEGTTL
+483 IATGSPVLEGTVL

-534 FISQIPAV
+534 FISQIPPV
-542 TKFKVSYDANMEGG
+542 TKFKVSYNPSMQGGQIRVVNGIKRVAN
-556 VIKVVSGSDVIASG
+556 G

-575 GTIINIS
+575 GTVLNIS
-582 VSTKPGYTV
+582 VTTNPGYTV
-591 KSLKVNGVD
+591 KSLKVNGAS
-600 VSTNGYSHTVN
+600 VSTSGYSHTVN

-616 EAEFPS
+616 EAEFSS

-634 KVYPNPVVDIL
+634 KVYPNPVVDRL
-645 NVETQEDVIY
+645 NVETEEDVLY

>member
-14 GLFASVT
+14 GLLASVT
-21 AVAQVTTFQEGNLYY
+21 AVAQSDFNTGGLFY
-36 KITDTVNHKV
+36 KITDAVNHKV

-58 TTSPSGDIVIPTTVA
+58 TTAPSGNIVIPATVI
-73 HNSVNY
+73 NGTDTY
-79 TVESIA
+79 TVETIA

-100 SATTPYVVNANVFE
+100 SAATPYVINANVFE

-131 AYKAAAVWSDFKV
+131 AYKAAAVWNGFKV
-144 VGDGQH
+144 VGDAQH
-150 VITITPAVNGTLTVS
+150 IITFTQPANGTLLVTNNS
-165 NAGANVPTGT
+165 TNVLTGT
-175 SVDDETVLT
+175 PVDDETVIT
-184 VNATANPDYQVDS
+184 INATADTDYLVDS
-197 IKVGNQVVA
+197 IKAGDQVVA
-206 NNGTFTA
+206 NGGTFT
-213 TEDVTVEAF
+213 VTDAVTITAF
-222 ISKVKYAITIT
+222 VSKVKYAITIT
-233 APTNGTLVVLNGTDT
+233 TPTNGTLVVLNGTDT
-248 VHDNDMIEHGT
+248 VRNGDMIAHGT
-259 VLTVNATGNEG
+259 VLTVTATGNEG
-270 YEVDE
+270 YEVDQ
-275 LKANGNDIVG
+275 LKANGTDIVG

-304 YAITI
+304 YAIAI
-309 TPAVNGTLVV
+309 TPAVNGTLEVKNGAAV
-319 LNGTDTVHNSDMIA
+319 LTGGELIE
-333 HGTILTATA
+333 HGTVLTATA
-342 TANAG
+342 TANSG
-347 YRVDSIKAGTKKVAA
+347 YRVDSIMAGTKKVAA

-368 TEAVTVEAVISQ
+368 TEAVTVTAIISQ
-380 IPTYAINFANP
+380 IPKHAITFANP
-391 ANGTLEVKNGIVP
+391 ANGTLEVKNGIAP
-404 ITSGDPIAEGTV
+404 ITSGDQIEEGTV

-421 TADQG
+421 TVDQG
-426 YRLDSIKVGN
+426 YRLDSIKAGDV
-436 AKVANNSTFT
+436 KVTNGGTFT
-446 VTEAVTV
+446 VTKATVVT
-453 EAFISQIPS
+453 AFVSQIPS

-483 IVSGSPVLEGTTL
+483 ITTGSPVAEGTVL
-496 TVSATANTGYRLDSI
+496 TVSATANTGYKLDSI
-511 KVGNVKVANNG
+511 KVGNAKVVNGG

-534 FISQIPAV
+534 FISQIPPV
-542 TKFKVSYDANMEGG
+542 TKFKVSYNPSMQGGQIRVINGIKRVAN
-556 VIKVVSGSDVIASG
+556 G

-575 GTIINIS
+575 GTVLNIS
-582 VSTKPGYTV
+582 VTTNPGYTV
-591 KSLKVNGVD
+591 KSLKVNGAS
-600 VSTNGYSHTVN
+600 VSTSGYSHTVN

-616 EAEFPS
+616 EAEFSS

-634 KVYPNPVVDIL
+634 KVYPNPVVDRL
-645 NVETQEDVIY
+645 NVETEEDVLY

-677 ASLAAGNYLVRV
+677 TSLAAGNYLVRV

>member
-14 GLFASVT
+14 GLLASVT
-21 AVAQVTTFQEGNLYY
+21 AVAQSDFNTGGLFY
-36 KITDTVNHKV
+36 KITDATNHKV

-53 TSPYY
+53 ASPYY
-58 TTSPSGDIVIPTTVA
+58 TTPPSGDIVIPATVT
-73 HNSVNY
+73 NGTDTY

-100 SATTPYVVNANVFE
+100 SAATPYVINANVFE

-131 AYKAAAVWSDFKV
+131 AYKAAAVWNGFKV

-150 VITITPAVNGTLTVS
+150 VITITPAVNGTLTVT
-165 NAGANVPTGT
+165 NAGVNVPTGT

-197 IKVGNQVVA
+197 IKVGNVKVA

-248 VHDNDMIEHGT
+248 VRNGDMIAHGT
-259 VLTVNATGNEG
+259 VLTVTATGNEG
-270 YEVDE
+270 YEVDQ
-275 LKANGNDIVG
+275 LKANGTDIVG

-309 TPAVNGTLVV
+309 TPATNGTLVV

-347 YRVDSIKAGTKKVAA
+347 YRVDSIKAGTKKVAT
-362 DGTFTV
+362 D
-368 TEAVTVEAVISQ
+368 
-380 IPTYAINFANP
+380 
-391 ANGTLEVKNGIVP
+391 
-404 ITSGDPIAEGTV
+404 
-416 LTVSA
+416 
-421 TADQG
+421 
-426 YRLDSIKVGN
+426 
-436 AKVANNSTFT
+436 
-446 VTEAVTV
+446 
-453 EAFISQIPS
+453 
-462 FVITIN
+462 
-468 QPANGT
+468 
-474 LEVKEGSNV
+474 
-483 IVSGSPVLEGTTL
+483 
-496 TVSATANTGYRLDSI
+496 
-511 KVGNVKVANNG
+511 G

-534 FISQIPAV
+534 FISQIPPV
-542 TKFKVSYDANMEGG
+542 TKFKVSYNPSMQGGQIRVVNGIKRVAN
-556 VIKVVSGSDVIASG
+556 G

-575 GTIINIS
+575 GTVLNIS
-582 VSTKPGYTV
+582 VTINPGYTV
-591 KSLKVNGVD
+591 KSLKVNGAS
-600 VSTNGYSHTVN
+600 VSTSGYTHTVN

-616 EAEFPS
+616 EAEFSS

-634 KVYPNPVVDIL
+634 KVYPNPVVDRL
-645 NVETQEDVIY
+645 NVETEEDVLY

-677 ASLAAGNYLVRV
+677 TSLAAGNYLVRV

>member
-14 GLFASVT
+14 GLLASVT
-21 AVAQVTTFQEGNLYY
+21 AVAQSDFSTGGLFY
-36 KITDTVNHKV
+36 KITDATNHKV
-46 SVVPENA
+46 AVSPELA
-53 TSPYY
+53 ASPYY
-58 TTSPSGDIVIPTTVA
+58 TTSPSGDIIIPNTV
-73 HNSVNY
+73 VNGTDTY

-100 SATTPYVVNANVFE
+100 SAATPYVINANVFE

-125 PQAAKA
+125 PQAAKV
-131 AYKAAAVWSDFKV
+131 AYKAAAVWNGFKV
-144 VGDGQH
+144 VGDAQH
-150 VITITPAVNGTLTVS
+150 IITFTQPANGTLLVTNNS
-165 NAGANVPTGT
+165 TNVLTGT
-175 SVDDETVLT
+175 PVDDETVIT
-184 VNATANPDYQVDS
+184 INATADTDYLVDS
-197 IKVGNQVVA
+197 IKAGDQVVA
-206 NNGTFTA
+206 NGGTFT
-213 TEDVTVEAF
+213 VTDAVTITAF
-222 ISKVKYAITIT
+222 VSKVKYAITIT

-248 VHDNDMIEHGT
+248 VRNGDMIAHGT
-259 VLTVNATGNEG
+259 VLTVTATGNEG
-270 YEVDE
+270 YEVDQ
-275 LKANGNDIVG
+275 LKANGTDIVG

-304 YAITI
+304 YAIAI
-309 TPAVNGTLVV
+309 TPAVNGTLEVKNGATV
-319 LNGTDTVHNSDMIA
+319 LTGGELIE
-333 HGTILTATA
+333 HGTVLTATA
-342 TANAG
+342 TANSG
-347 YRVDSIKAGTKKVAA
+347 YRVDSIMAGTKKVAA
-362 DGTFTV
+362 NGTFTV
-368 TEAVTVEAVISQ
+368 TEAVTVTAIISQ
-380 IPTYAINFANP
+380 IPKHAITFANP
-391 ANGTLEVKNGIVP
+391 ANGTLEVKNGIAL
-404 ITSGDPIAEGTV
+404 ITSGDQIEEGTT

-426 YRLDSIKVGN
+426 YRVDSIKAGDV
-436 AKVANNSTFT
+436 KVTNGGTFT
-446 VTEAVTV
+446 VTKATVVT
-453 EAFISQIPS
+453 AFVSQIPS

-483 IVSGSPVLEGTTL
+483 IATGSPVLEGTVL
-496 TVSATANTGYRLDSI
+496 TVSATANTGYKLDSI
-511 KVGNVKVANNG
+511 KVGSVKIANNG

-534 FISQIPAV
+534 FISQIPPV
-542 TKFKVSYDANMEGG
+542 TKFKVSYNPSMQGGQIRVINGIKRVAN
-556 VIKVVSGSDVIASG
+556 G

-575 GTIINIS
+575 GTVLNIS
-582 VSTKPGYTV
+582 VTTNPGYTV
-591 KSLKVNGVD
+591 KSLKVNGAS
-600 VSTNGYSHTVN
+600 VSTSGYSHTVN

-616 EAEFPS
+616 EAEFSS

-634 KVYPNPVVDIL
+634 KVYPNPVVDRL
-645 NVETQEDVIY
+645 NVETEEDVLY

>member
-14 GLFASVT
+14 GLLASVT
-21 AVAQVTTFQEGNLYY
+21 AVAQSDFNTGGLFY
-36 KITDTVNHKV
+36 KITDAVNHKV

-53 TSPYY
+53 ASPYY
-58 TTSPSGDIVIPTTVA
+58 TTSPSGDIIIPNTV
-73 HNSVNY
+73 VNGTDTY

-100 SATTPYVVNANVFE
+100 SAVTPYVINANVFE

-131 AYKAAAVWSDFKV
+131 AYKAAAVWNGFKV
-144 VGDGQH
+144 VGDAQH
-150 VITITPAVNGTLTVS
+150 IITFTQPANGTLLVT
-165 NAGANVPTGT
+165 NNGTNVPTGT

-184 VNATANPDYQVDS
+184 VTATANPDYQVDS
-197 IKVGNQVVA
+197 IKAGDQVVA
-206 NNGTFTA
+206 NGGTFT
-213 TEDVTVEAF
+213 VTDAVTITAF
-222 ISKVKYAITIT
+222 VSKVKYAITIT

-248 VHDNDMIEHGT
+248 VRNGDMIAHGT
-259 VLTVNATGNEG
+259 VLTVTATGNEG
-270 YEVDE
+270 YEVDQ

-304 YAITI
+304 YAIAI
-309 TPAVNGTLVV
+309 TPAVNGTLEVKNGATV
-319 LNGTDTVHNSDMIA
+319 LTGGELIE
-333 HGTILTATA
+333 HGTVLTATA
-342 TANAG
+342 TANSG
-347 YRVDSIKAGTKKVAA
+347 YRVDSIMAGTKKVAA

-368 TEAVTVEAVISQ
+368 TEAVTVTAIISQ
-380 IPTYAINFANP
+380 IPKYVITFANP
-391 ANGTLEVKNGIVP
+391 ANGTLEVKNGIAP
-404 ITSGDPIAEGTV
+404 ITSGDQIEEGTV

-421 TADQG
+421 TVDQG
-426 YRLDSIKVGN
+426 YRLDSIKAGDV
-436 AKVANNSTFT
+436 KVTNGGTFT
-446 VTEAVTV
+446 VTKATVVT
-453 EAFISQIPS
+453 AFVSQIPS

-483 IVSGSPVLEGTTL
+483 IATGSPVLEGTVL
-496 TVSATANTGYRLDSI
+496 TVSATANTGYKLDSI
-511 KVGNVKVANNG
+511 KVGNVKIANNG

-534 FISQIPAV
+534 FISQIPPV
-542 TKFKVSYDANMEGG
+542 TKFKVSYNPSMQGGQIRVVNGIKRVAN
-556 VIKVVSGSDVIASG
+556 G

-575 GTIINIS
+575 GTVLNIS
-582 VSTKPGYTV
+582 VTTNPGYTV
-591 KSLKVNGVD
+591 KSLKVNGAS
-600 VSTNGYSHTVN
+600 VSTSGYTHTVN

-616 EAEFPS
+616 EAEFSS

-634 KVYPNPVVDIL
+634 KVYPNPVVDRL
-645 NVETQEDVIY
+645 NVETEEDVLY

>member
-14 GLFASVT
+14 GLLASVT
-21 AVAQVTTFQEGNLYY
+21 AVAQSDFNTGGLFY
-36 KITDTVNHKV
+36 KITDAVNHKV

-58 TTSPSGDIVIPTTVA
+58 TTAPSGNIVIPATVI
-73 HNSVNY
+73 NGTDTY
-79 TVESIA
+79 TVETIA

-100 SATTPYVVNANVFE
+100 SAATPYVINANVFE

-131 AYKAAAVWSDFKV
+131 AYKAAAVWNGFKV
-144 VGDGQH
+144 VGDAQH
-150 VITITPAVNGTLTVS
+150 IITFTQPANGTLLITNNS
-165 NAGANVPTGT
+165 TNVLTGT
-175 SVDDETVLT
+175 PVDDETVIT
-184 VNATANPDYQVDS
+184 INATADTDYQVDS
-197 IKVGNQVVA
+197 IKAGDQVVA
-206 NNGTFTA
+206 NGGTFT
-213 TEDVTVEAF
+213 VTDAVTITAF
-222 ISKVKYAITIT
+222 VSKVKYAITIT

-248 VHDNDMIEHGT
+248 VRNGDMIAHGT
-259 VLTVNATGNEG
+259 VLTVTATGNEG
-270 YEVDE
+270 YEVDQ
-275 LKANGNDIVG
+275 LKANGTDIVG

-304 YAITI
+304 YAIAI
-309 TPAVNGTLVV
+309 TPAVNGTLEVKNGATV
-319 LNGTDTVHNSDMIA
+319 LTGGELIE
-333 HGTILTATA
+333 HGTVLTATA
-342 TANAG
+342 TANSG
-347 YRVDSIKAGTKKVAA
+347 YRVDSIMAGTKKVAA

-368 TEAVTVEAVISQ
+368 TEAVTVTAIISQ
-380 IPTYAINFANP
+380 IPKHAITFANP
-391 ANGTLEVKNGIVP
+391 ANGTLEVKNGIAP
-404 ITSGDPIAEGTV
+404 ITSGDQIEEGTT

-426 YRLDSIKVGN
+426 YRVDSIKAGDV
-436 AKVANNSTFT
+436 KVTNGGTFT
-446 VTEAVTV
+446 VTKATVVT
-453 EAFISQIPS
+453 AFVSQIPS

-483 IVSGSPVLEGTTL
+483 IATGSPVLEGTVL
-496 TVSATANTGYRLDSI
+496 TVSATANTGYKLDSI
-511 KVGNVKVANNG
+511 KVGNVKIANNG

-534 FISQIPAV
+534 FISQIPPV
-542 TKFKVSYDANMEGG
+542 TKFKVSYNPSMQGGQIRVINGIKRVAN
-556 VIKVVSGSDVIASG
+556 G

-575 GTIINIS
+575 GTVLNIS
-582 VSTKPGYTV
+582 VTTNPGYTV
-591 KSLKVNGVD
+591 KSLKVNGAS
-600 VSTNGYSHTVN
+600 VSTSGYSHTVN

-616 EAEFPS
+616 EAEFSS

-634 KVYPNPVVDIL
+634 KVYPNPVVDRL
-645 NVETQEDVIY
+645 NVETEEDVLY

-677 ASLAAGNYLVRV
+677 TSLAAGNYLVRV

>member
-14 GLFASVT
+14 GLLASVT
-21 AVAQVTTFQEGNLYY
+21 AVAQSDFNTGGLFY
-36 KITDTVNHKV
+36 KITDAVNHKV

-58 TTSPSGDIVIPTTVA
+58 TTAPSGNIVIPATVI
-73 HNSVNY
+73 NGTDTY
-79 TVESIA
+79 TVETIA

-100 SATTPYVVNANVFE
+100 SAVTPYVINANVFE

-131 AYKAAAVWSDFKV
+131 AYKAAAVWNGFKV
-144 VGDGQH
+144 VGDAQH
-150 VITITPAVNGTLTVS
+150 IITFTQPANGTLLVTNNS
-165 NAGANVPTGT
+165 TNVLTGT
-175 SVDDETVLT
+175 PVDDETVIT
-184 VNATANPDYQVDS
+184 INATADTDYQVDS
-197 IKVGNQVVA
+197 IKAGDQVVA
-206 NNGTFTA
+206 NGGTFT
-213 TEDVTVEAF
+213 VTDAVTITAF
-222 ISKVKYAITIT
+222 VSKVKYAITIT

-248 VHDNDMIEHGT
+248 VRNGDMIAHGT
-259 VLTVNATGNEG
+259 VLTVTATGNEG
-270 YEVDE
+270 YEVDQ
-275 LKANGNDIVG
+275 LKANGTDIVG

-304 YAITI
+304 YAIAI
-309 TPAVNGTLVV
+309 TPAVNGTLEVKNGAAV
-319 LNGTDTVHNSDMIA
+319 LTGGELIE
-333 HGTILTATA
+333 HGTVLTATA
-342 TANAG
+342 TANSG
-347 YRVDSIKAGTKKVAA
+347 YRVDSIMAGTKKVAA

-368 TEAVTVEAVISQ
+368 TEAVTVTAIISQ
-380 IPTYAINFANP
+380 IPKHAITFANP
-391 ANGTLEVKNGIVP
+391 ANGTLEVKNGIAP
-404 ITSGDPIAEGTV
+404 ITSGDQIEEGTV

-426 YRLDSIKVGN
+426 YRVDSIKAGDV
-436 AKVANNSTFT
+436 KVTNGGTFT
-446 VTEAVTV
+446 VTKATVVT
-453 EAFISQIPS
+453 AFVSQIPS

-483 IVSGSPVLEGTTL
+483 IATGSPVLEGTVL
-496 TVSATANTGYRLDSI
+496 TVSATANTGYKLDSI
-511 KVGNVKVANNG
+511 KVGNVKIANNG

-534 FISQIPAV
+534 FISQIPPV
-542 TKFKVSYDANMEGG
+542 TKFKVSYNPSMQGGQIRVISGIKRVAN
-556 VIKVVSGSDVIASG
+556 G

-575 GTIINIS
+575 GTVLNIS
-582 VSTKPGYTV
+582 VTTNPGYTV
-591 KSLKVNGVD
+591 KSLKVNGAS
-600 VSTNGYSHTVN
+600 VSTSGYTHTVN

-616 EAEFPS
+616 EAEFSS

-634 KVYPNPVVDIL
+634 KVYPNPVVDRL
-645 NVETQEDVIY
+645 NVETEEDVLY

>member
-14 GLFASVT
+14 GLLASVT
-21 AVAQVTTFQEGNLYY
+21 AVAQSDFNTGGLFY
-36 KITDTVNHKV
+36 KITDAVNHKV

-53 TSPYY
+53 ASPYY
-58 TTSPSGDIVIPTTVA
+58 TTSPSGDIVIPNTV
-73 HNSVNY
+73 VNGTDTY

-100 SATTPYVVNANVFE
+100 SAATPYVINANVFE

-131 AYKAAAVWSDFKV
+131 AYKAAAVWNGFKV
-144 VGDGQH
+144 VGDAQH
-150 VITITPAVNGTLTVS
+150 IITFTQPANGTLLVTNNS
-165 NAGANVPTGT
+165 TNVLTGT
-175 SVDDETVLT
+175 PVDDETVIT
-184 VNATANPDYQVDS
+184 INATADTDYQVDS
-197 IKVGNQVVA
+197 IKAGDQVVA
-206 NNGTFTA
+206 NGGTFT
-213 TEDVTVEAF
+213 VTDAVTITAF
-222 ISKVKYAITIT
+222 VSKVKYAITIT

-248 VHDNDMIEHGT
+248 VRNGDMIAHGT
-259 VLTVNATGNEG
+259 VLTVTATGNEG
-270 YEVDE
+270 YEVDQ
-275 LKANGNDIVG
+275 LKANGTDIVG

-304 YAITI
+304 YAIAI
-309 TPAVNGTLVV
+309 TPAVNGTLEVKNGATV
-319 LNGTDTVHNSDMIA
+319 LTGGELIE
-333 HGTILTATA
+333 HGTVLTATA
-342 TANAG
+342 TANSG
-347 YRVDSIKAGTKKVAA
+347 YRVDSIMAGTKKVAA

-368 TEAVTVEAVISQ
+368 TEAVTVTAIISQ
-380 IPTYAINFANP
+380 IPKHAITFANP
-391 ANGTLEVKNGIVP
+391 ANGTLEVKNGIAP
-404 ITSGDPIAEGTV
+404 ITSGDQIEEGTT

-421 TADQG
+421 TVDQG
-426 YRLDSIKVGN
+426 YRLDSIKAGDV
-436 AKVANNSTFT
+436 KVTNGGTFT
-446 VTEAVTV
+446 VTKATVVT
-453 EAFISQIPS
+453 AFVSQIPS

-483 IVSGSPVLEGTTL
+483 IATGSPVLEGTVL
-496 TVSATANTGYRLDSI
+496 TVSATANTGYKLDSI
-511 KVGNVKVANNG
+511 KVGSVKIANNG

-534 FISQIPAV
+534 FISQIPPV
-542 TKFKVSYDANMEGG
+542 TKFKVSYNPSMQGGQIRVINGIKRVAN
-556 VIKVVSGSDVIASG
+556 G

-575 GTIINIS
+575 GTVLNIS
-582 VSTKPGYTV
+582 VTTNPGYTV
-591 KSLKVNGVD
+591 KSLKVNGAS
-600 VSTNGYSHTVN
+600 VSTSGYSHTVN

-616 EAEFPS
+616 EAEFSS

-634 KVYPNPVVDIL
+634 KVYPNPVVDRL
-645 NVETQEDVIY
+645 NVETEEDVLY

>member
-14 GLFASVT
+14 GLLASVT
-21 AVAQVTTFQEGNLYY
+21 AVAQSDFNTGGLFY
-36 KITDTVNHKV
+36 KITDAVNHKV

-53 TSPYY
+53 ASPYY
-58 TTSPSGDIVIPTTVA
+58 TTSPSGDIIIPNTV
-73 HNSVNY
+73 VNGTDTY

-100 SATTPYVVNANVFE
+100 SAATPYVINANVFE

-131 AYKAAAVWSDFKV
+131 AYKAAAVWNGFKV
-144 VGDGQH
+144 VGDAQH
-150 VITITPAVNGTLTVS
+150 IITFTQPANGTLLVTNNS
-165 NAGANVPTGT
+165 TNVLTGT
-175 SVDDETVLT
+175 PVDDETVIT
-184 VNATANPDYQVDS
+184 INATADTDYQIDS
-197 IKVGNQVVA
+197 IKAGDQVVA
-206 NNGTFTA
+206 NGGTFT
-213 TEDVTVEAF
+213 VTDAVTITAF
-222 ISKVKYAITIT
+222 VSKVKYAITIT

-248 VHDNDMIEHGT
+248 VRNGDMIAHGT
-259 VLTVNATGNEG
+259 VLTVTATGNEG
-270 YEVDE
+270 YEVDQ
-275 LKANGNDIVG
+275 LKANGTDIVG

-304 YAITI
+304 YAIAI
-309 TPAVNGTLVV
+309 TPAVNGTLEVKNGAAV
-319 LNGTDTVHNSDMIA
+319 LTGGELIE
-333 HGTILTATA
+333 HGTVLTATA
-342 TANAG
+342 TANSG
-347 YRVDSIKAGTKKVAA
+347 YRVDSIMAGTKKVAA

-368 TEAVTVEAVISQ
+368 TEAVTVTAIISQ
-380 IPTYAINFANP
+380 IPKHAITFANP
-391 ANGTLEVKNGIVP
+391 ANGTLEVKNGIAP
-404 ITSGDPIAEGTV
+404 ITSGDQIEEGTT

-421 TADQG
+421 TVDQG
-426 YRLDSIKVGN
+426 YRLDSIKAGDV
-436 AKVANNSTFT
+436 KVTNGGTFT
-446 VTEAVTV
+446 VTKATVVT
-453 EAFISQIPS
+453 AFVSQIPS

-483 IVSGSPVLEGTTL
+483 IATGSPVLEGTVF
-496 TVSATANTGYRLDSI
+496 TVSATANTGYKLDSI
-511 KVGNVKVANNG
+511 KVGNAKVVNGG

-534 FISQIPAV
+534 FISQIPPV
-542 TKFKVSYDANMEGG
+542 TKFKVSYNPSMQGGQIRVINGIKRVAN
-556 VIKVVSGSDVIASG
+556 G

-575 GTIINIS
+575 GTVLNIS
-582 VSTKPGYTV
+582 VTTNPGYTV
-591 KSLKVNGVD
+591 KSLKVNGAS
-600 VSTNGYSHTVN
+600 VSTSGYSHTVN

-616 EAEFPS
+616 EAEFSS

-634 KVYPNPVVDIL
+634 KVYPNPVVDRL
-645 NVETQEDVIY
+645 NVETEEDVLY

>member
-14 GLFASVT
+14 GLLASVT
-21 AVAQVTTFQEGNLYY
+21 AVAQSDFSTGGLFY
-36 KITDTVNHKV
+36 KITDAVNHKV

-58 TTSPSGDIVIPTTVA
+58 TTAPSGNIVIPAIVINGTDT
-73 HNSVNY
+73 Y
-79 TVESIA
+79 TVETIA

-100 SATTPYVVNANVFE
+100 NAATPYVINANVFE

-131 AYKAAAVWSDFKV
+131 AYKAAAVWNGFKV
-144 VGDGQH
+144 VGDAQH
-150 VITITPAVNGTLTVS
+150 IITFTQPANGTLLVTNNS
-165 NAGANVPTGT
+165 TNVLTGT
-175 SVDDETVLT
+175 PVDDETVIT
-184 VNATANPDYQVDS
+184 INATADTDYQVDS
-197 IKVGNQVVA
+197 IKAGDQVVA
-206 NNGTFTA
+206 NGGTFT
-213 TEDVTVEAF
+213 VTDAVTITAF
-222 ISKVKYAITIT
+222 VSKVKYAITIT

-248 VHDNDMIEHGT
+248 VRNGDMIAHGT
-259 VLTVNATGNEG
+259 VLTVTATGNEG
-270 YEVDE
+270 YEVDQ
-275 LKANGNDIVG
+275 LKANGTDIVG

-304 YAITI
+304 YAIAI
-309 TPAVNGTLVV
+309 TPAVNGTLEVKNGATV
-319 LNGTDTVHNSDMIA
+319 LTGGELIE
-333 HGTILTATA
+333 HGTVLTATA
-342 TANAG
+342 TANSG
-347 YRVDSIKAGTKKVAA
+347 YRVDSIMAGTKKVAA

-368 TEAVTVEAVISQ
+368 TEAVTVTAIISQ
-380 IPTYAINFANP
+380 IPKHAITFANP
-391 ANGTLEVKNGIVP
+391 ANGTLEVKNGIAP
-404 ITSGDPIAEGTV
+404 ITSGDQIEEGTT

-426 YRLDSIKVGN
+426 YRVDSIKAGDV
-436 AKVANNSTFT
+436 KVTNGGTFT
-446 VTEAVTV
+446 VTKATVVT
-453 EAFISQIPS
+453 AFVSQIPS

-483 IVSGSPVLEGTTL
+483 IATGSPVLEGTVL
-496 TVSATANTGYRLDSI
+496 TVSATANTGYKLDSI
-511 KVGNVKVANNG
+511 KVGSVKIANNG

-534 FISQIPAV
+534 FISQIPPV
-542 TKFKVSYDANMEGG
+542 TKFKVSYNPSMQGGQIRVINGIKRVAN
-556 VIKVVSGSDVIASG
+556 G

-575 GTIINIS
+575 GTVLNIS
-582 VSTKPGYTV
+582 VTTNPGYTV
-591 KSLKVNGVD
+591 KSLKVNGAS
-600 VSTNGYSHTVN
+600 VSTSGYSHTVN

-616 EAEFPS
+616 EAEFSS

-634 KVYPNPVVDIL
+634 KVYPNPVVDRL
-645 NVETQEDVIY
+645 NVETEEDVLY

>member
-1 MNKLNKIVLALFV
+1 MNKLNKSVLALFV
-14 GLFASVT
+14 ELLASVT
-21 AVAQVTTFQEGNLYY
+21 AVAQSDFNTGGLFY
-36 KITDTVNHKV
+36 KITDATNHKV
-46 SVVPENA
+46 AVSPELA
-53 TSPYY
+53 ASPYY
-58 TTSPSGDIVIPTTVA
+58 TTAPSGNIVIPATVT
-73 HNSVNY
+73 NGTDTY

-100 SATTPYVVNANVFE
+100 SAVTPYVINANVFE

-131 AYKAAAVWSDFKV
+131 AYKAAAVWNGFKV

-165 NAGANVPTGT
+165 NAGVNVPTGT

-184 VNATANPDYQVDS
+184 VTATANPDYQVDS

-213 TEDVTVEAF
+213 TEAVTVEAF

-248 VHDNDMIEHGT
+248 VRNGDMIAHGT
-259 VLTVNATGNEG
+259 VLTVTATGNEG
-270 YEVDE
+270 YEVDQ

-304 YAITI
+304 YAIAI
-309 TPAVNGTLVV
+309 TPAVNGTLEVKNGATV
-319 LNGTDTVHNSDMIA
+319 LTGGELIE
-333 HGTILTATA
+333 HGTVLTATA
-342 TANAG
+342 TANSG
-347 YRVDSIKAGTKKVAA
+347 YRVDSIMAGTKKVAA

-368 TEAVTVEAVISQ
+368 TEAVTVTAIISQ
-380 IPTYAINFANP
+380 IPKHAITFANP
-391 ANGTLEVKNGIVP
+391 ANGTLEVKNGIAP
-404 ITSGDPIAEGTV
+404 ITSGDQIEEGTV

-426 YRLDSIKVGN
+426 YRLDSIKAGDV
-436 AKVANNSTFT
+436 KVTNGGTFT
-446 VTEAVTV
+446 VTKATVVT
-453 EAFISQIPS
+453 AFVSQIPS

-483 IVSGSPVLEGTTL
+483 IATGSPVAEGTVL

-511 KVGNVKVANNG
+511 KVGNAKVANGG

-534 FISQIPAV
+534 FISQIPPV
-542 TKFKVSYDANMEGG
+542 TKFKVSYNPSMQGGQIRVINGIKRVAN
-556 VIKVVSGSDVIASG
+556 G

-575 GTIINIS
+575 GTVLNIS
-582 VSTKPGYTV
+582 VTINPGYTV
-591 KSLKVNGVD
+591 KSLKVNGAS
-600 VSTNGYSHTVN
+600 VSTSGYSHTVN

-616 EAEFPS
+616 EAEFSS

-634 KVYPNPVVDIL
+634 KVYPNPVVDRL
-645 NVETQEDVIY
+645 NVETEEDVLY

-662 GVEVARIANANAIDL
+662 GVEVARIANANVIDL

>member
-14 GLFASVT
+14 GLLASVT
-21 AVAQVTTFQEGNLYY
+21 AVAQSDFNTGGLFY
-36 KITDTVNHKV
+36 KITDAVNHKV

-58 TTSPSGDIVIPTTVA
+58 TTAPSGNIVIPATVI
-73 HNSVNY
+73 NGTDTY
-79 TVESIA
+79 TVETIA

-100 SATTPYVVNANVFE
+100 SAVTPYVINANVFE

-131 AYKAAAVWSDFKV
+131 AYKAAAVWNGFKV
-144 VGDGQH
+144 VGDAQH
-150 VITITPAVNGTLTVS
+150 IITFTQPANGTLLVT
-165 NAGANVPTGT
+165 NNGTNVPTGT

-184 VNATANPDYQVDS
+184 VTATANPDYQVDS
-197 IKVGNQVVA
+197 IKAGDQVVA
-206 NNGTFTA
+206 TGGTFT
-213 TEDVTVEAF
+213 VTDAVTITAF
-222 ISKVKYAITIT
+222 VSKVKYAITIT

-259 VLTVNATGNEG
+259 ALTVTATGNEG

-309 TPAVNGTLVV
+309 TPTVNGTLVV

-333 HGTILTATA
+333 HGTVLTATA
-342 TANAG
+342 TANSG
-347 YRVDSIKAGTKKVAA
+347 YRVDSIKAGTQKVAT

-380 IPTYAINFANP
+380 IPT
-391 ANGTLEVKNGIVP
+391 
-404 ITSGDPIAEGTV
+404 
-416 LTVSA
+416 
-421 TADQG
+421 
-426 YRLDSIKVGN
+426 
-436 AKVANNSTFT
+436 
-446 VTEAVTV
+446 
-453 EAFISQIPS
+453 FI
-462 FVITIN
+462 ITIN
-468 QPANGT
+468 QPANGK
-474 LEVKEGSNV
+474 LA
-483 IVSGSPVLEGTTL
+483 VLNGTDTVHNGNAVAEGTTL
-496 TVSATANTGYRLDSI
+496 TVSATANTGYKLDSI
-511 KVGNVKVANNG
+511 KVGNVKIANNG
-522 TFTVTEAVTVEA
+522 TFTVTKAVTVEA
-534 FISQIPAV
+534 FISQIPPV
-542 TKFKVSYDANMEGG
+542 TKFKVSYNPSMQGGQIRVVNGIKRVAN
-556 VIKVVSGSDVIASG
+556 G

-575 GTIINIS
+575 GTVLNIS
-582 VSTKPGYTV
+582 VTTNPGYTV
-591 KSLKVNGVD
+591 KSLKVNGAS
-600 VSTNGYSHTVN
+600 VSTSGYTHTVN

-616 EAEFPS
+616 EAEFSS

-634 KVYPNPVVDIL
+634 KVYPNPVVDRL
-645 NVETQEDVIY
+645 NVETEEDVLY

>member
-14 GLFASVT
+14 GLLASVT
-21 AVAQVTTFQEGNLYY
+21 AVAQSDFSTGGLFY
-36 KITDTVNHKV
+36 KITDAVNHKV
-46 SVVPENA
+46 SVVPENS

-58 TTSPSGDIVIPTTVA
+58 TTSPSGDIVIPATIA
-73 HNSVNY
+73 NGSDNY

-100 SATTPYVVNANVFE
+100 NAATPYVVNANVFE
-114 GVTLSG
+114 GLTLSG

-150 VITITPAVNGTLTVS
+150 VITITPAVNGTLTVT

-197 IKVGNQVVA
+197 IKAGNVKIA
-206 NNGTFTA
+206 NNGTFTV
-213 TEDVTVEAF
+213 TEAVTVEVF

-233 APTNGTLVVLNGTDT
+233 APT
-248 VHDNDMIEHGT
+248 
-259 VLTVNATGNEG
+259 
-270 YEVDE
+270 
-275 LKANGNDIVG
+275 
-285 GSVNVTAA
+285 
-293 TTITAT
+293 
-299 FKKKT
+299 
-304 YAITI
+304 
-309 TPAVNGTLVV
+309 NGTLVV

-347 YRVDSIKAGTKKVAA
+347 YRVDSIK
-362 DGTFTV
+362 
-368 TEAVTVEAVISQ
+368 
-380 IPTYAINFANP
+380 
-391 ANGTLEVKNGIVP
+391 
-404 ITSGDPIAEGTV
+404 
-416 LTVSA
+416 
-421 TADQG
+421 
-426 YRLDSIKVGN
+426 
-436 AKVANNSTFT
+436 
-446 VTEAVTV
+446 
-453 EAFISQIPS
+453 
-462 FVITIN
+462 
-468 QPANGT
+468 
-474 LEVKEGSNV
+474 
-483 IVSGSPVLEGTTL
+483 
-496 TVSATANTGYRLDSI
+496 
-511 KVGNVKVANNG
+511 VGNVKVANNG

-534 FISQIPAV
+534 VISQIPTFIITINQPANGKLAVLNGTDTVHNGNAVAEGTTLTVSATANTGYKLDSIKVGNVKIANNGTFTVTEAVTVEAFISQIPPV
-542 TKFKVSYDANMEGG
+542 TKFKVSYNPSMQGGQIRVVNGIKRVAN
-556 VIKVVSGSDVIASG
+556 G

-575 GTIINIS
+575 GTVLNIS
-582 VSTKPGYTV
+582 VTTNPGYTV
-591 KSLKVNGVD
+591 KSLKVNGAS
-600 VSTNGYSHTVN
+600 VSTSGYTHTVN

-616 EAEFPS
+616 EAEFSS

-634 KVYPNPVVDIL
+634 KVYPNPVVDRL
-645 NVETQEDVIY
+645 NVETEEDVLY

>member
-14 GLFASVT
+14 GLLASVT
-21 AVAQVTTFQEGNLYY
+21 AVAQSDFNTGGLFY
-36 KITDTVNHKV
+36 KITDAVNHKV

-53 TSPYY
+53 ASPYY
-58 TTSPSGDIVIPTTVA
+58 TTSPSGDIVIPNTVI
-73 HNSVNY
+73 NGTDTY
-79 TVESIA
+79 TVETIA

-100 SATTPYVVNANVFE
+100 SAATPYVINANVFE

-131 AYKAAAVWSDFKV
+131 AYKAAAVWNGFKV
-144 VGDGQH
+144 VGDAQH
-150 VITITPAVNGTLTVS
+150 IITFTQPANGTLLVTNNS
-165 NAGANVPTGT
+165 TNVLTGT
-175 SVDDETVLT
+175 PVDDETVIT
-184 VNATANPDYQVDS
+184 INATADTDYQVDS
-197 IKVGNQVVA
+197 IKAGDQVVA
-206 NNGTFTA
+206 NGGTFT
-213 TEDVTVEAF
+213 VTDAVTITAF
-222 ISKVKYAITIT
+222 VSKVKYAITIT
-233 APTNGTLVVLNGTDT
+233 TPTNGTLVVLNGTDT
-248 VHDNDMIEHGT
+248 VRNGDMIAHGT
-259 VLTVNATGNEG
+259 VLTVTATGNEG
-270 YEVDE
+270 YEVDQ
-275 LKANGNDIVG
+275 LKANGTDIVG

-304 YAITI
+304 YAIAI
-309 TPAVNGTLVV
+309 TPAVNGTLEVKNGAAV
-319 LNGTDTVHNSDMIA
+319 LTGGELIE
-333 HGTILTATA
+333 HGTVLTATA
-342 TANAG
+342 TANSG
-347 YRVDSIKAGTKKVAA
+347 YRVDSIMAGTKKVAA

-368 TEAVTVEAVISQ
+368 TEAVTVTAIISQ
-380 IPTYAINFANP
+380 IPKHAITFANP

-404 ITSGDPIAEGTV
+404 ITSGDQIEEGTT

-426 YRLDSIKVGN
+426 YRVDSIKAGDV
-436 AKVANNSTFT
+436 KVTNGGTFT
-446 VTEAVTV
+446 VTKATVVT
-453 EAFISQIPS
+453 AFVSQIPS

-483 IVSGSPVLEGTTL
+483 IATGSPVLEGTVL
-496 TVSATANTGYRLDSI
+496 TVSATANTGYKLDSI
-511 KVGNVKVANNG
+511 KVGNVKIANNG

-534 FISQIPAV
+534 FISQIPPV
-542 TKFKVSYDANMEGG
+542 TKFKVSYNPSMQGGQIRVISGIKRVAN
-556 VIKVVSGSDVIASG
+556 G

-575 GTIINIS
+575 GTVLNIS
-582 VSTKPGYTV
+582 VTTNPGYTV
-591 KSLKVNGVD
+591 KSLKVNGAS
-600 VSTNGYSHTVN
+600 VSTSGYTHTVN

-616 EAEFPS
+616 EAEFSS

-634 KVYPNPVVDIL
+634 KVYPNPVVDRL
-645 NVETQEDVIY
+645 NVETEEDVLY

>member
-14 GLFASVT
+14 GLLASVT
-21 AVAQVTTFQEGNLYY
+21 AVAQSDFNTGGLFY
-36 KITDTVNHKV
+36 KITDATNHKV
-46 SVVPENA
+46 AVSPELA
-53 TSPYY
+53 ASPYY
-58 TTSPSGDIVIPTTVA
+58 TTAPSGNIVIPATVT
-73 HNSVNY
+73 NGTDTY
-79 TVESIA
+79 TVETIA

-100 SATTPYVVNANVFE
+100 SAVTPYVINANVFE

-131 AYKAAAVWSDFKV
+131 AYKAAAVWNGFKV
-144 VGDGQH
+144 VGDAQH
-150 VITITPAVNGTLTVS
+150 IITFTQPANGTLLVT
-165 NAGANVPTGT
+165 NNGTNVPTGT

-184 VNATANPDYQVDS
+184 VTATANPDYQVDS
-197 IKVGNQVVA
+197 IKAGNQVVA
-206 NNGTFTA
+206 TGGTFT
-213 TEDVTVEAF
+213 VTDAVTITAF
-222 ISKVKYAITIT
+222 VSKVKYAITIT
-233 APTNGTLVVLNGTDT
+233 ASTNGTLVVLNGTDT
-248 VHDNDMIEHGT
+248 VRNGDMIAHGT
-259 VLTVNATGNEG
+259 VLTVTATGNEG
-270 YEVDE
+270 YEVDQ

-304 YAITI
+304 YAIAI
-309 TPAVNGTLVV
+309 TPAVNGTLEVKNGATV
-319 LNGTDTVHNSDMIA
+319 LTGGEFIE
-333 HGTILTATA
+333 HGTVLTATA
-342 TANAG
+342 TANSG
-347 YRVDSIKAGTKKVAA
+347 YRVDSIMAGTKKVAA

-368 TEAVTVEAVISQ
+368 TEAVTVTAIISQ
-380 IPTYAINFANP
+380 IPKHAITFANP
-391 ANGTLEVKNGIVP
+391 ANGTLEVKNGIAP
-404 ITSGDPIAEGTV
+404 ITSGDQIEEGTV

-421 TADQG
+421 TVDQG
-426 YRLDSIKVGN
+426 YRLDSIKAGDV
-436 AKVANNSTFT
+436 KVTNGGTFT
-446 VTEAVTV
+446 VTKATVVT
-453 EAFISQIPS
+453 AFVSQIPS

-483 IVSGSPVLEGTTL
+483 IATGSPVAEGTVL
-496 TVSATANTGYRLDSI
+496 TVSATANTGYKLDSI
-511 KVGNVKVANNG
+511 KVGNAKVVNGG

-534 FISQIPAV
+534 FISQIPPV
-542 TKFKVSYDANMEGG
+542 TKFKVSYNPSMQGGQIRVVNGIKRVAN
-556 VIKVVSGSDVIASG
+556 G

-575 GTIINIS
+575 GTVLNIS
-582 VSTKPGYTV
+582 VTINPGYTV
-591 KSLKVNGVD
+591 KSLKVNGAS
-600 VSTNGYSHTVN
+600 VSTSGYTHTVN

-616 EAEFPS
+616 EAEFSS

-634 KVYPNPVVDIL
+634 KIYPNPVVDRL
-645 NVETQEDVIY
+645 NLETEKDVLY

-677 ASLAAGNYLVRV
+677 TSLAAGNYLVRV